1 MFPAPPL
8 VTVGLLG
15 LLNSQEKASE
25 VVRKILH
32 SDSRPRAYP
41 GANDVGDVAR
51 RPGRPPCVL
60 LTHGQKSQRRGRRN
74 STLQSA
80 TRLDPRINGSE
91 HVSSILSRLN
101 RPPQLQAPFVAGD
114 PASGYYND
122 LRVELASDDPVEA
135 RRLLQGFVADRERAN
150 HVTIAQLALG
160 AWQMREQDEAW
171 LRVFTDGAEWLAEAL
186 DDGGG
191 LQYLFA
197 MPHTFE
203 IRPPWY
209 SAMAQG
215 EAASLFVRAALT
227 LGDDSFADAAE
238 RAIQPL
244 LREDSSIVA
253 HTPEG
258 PVLQEYPTQ
267 PPSHVLNGWM
277 FALWGLYDVAR
288 LAERA
293 GNGGSEAQGS
303 FLDGTAALVRRV
315 DLYDAGLGW
324 SRYDLYPHRLTHVAS
339 PFYHRLHVALLNATA
354 DLTGEHALRRKAA
367 VWETSA
373 GRFPLRTAAVARK
386 VAFRLVYPRRP
397 I

>member
-1 MFPAPPL
+1 
-8 VTVGLLG
+8 
-15 LLNSQEKASE
+15 
-25 VVRKILH
+25 
-32 SDSRPRAYP
+32 
-41 GANDVGDVAR
+41 
-51 RPGRPPCVL
+51 
-60 LTHGQKSQRRGRRN
+60 
-74 STLQSA
+74 
-80 TRLDPRINGSE
+80 
-91 HVSSILSRLN
+91 VSSILSRLN

-122 LRVELASDDPVEA
+122 LRVELPTDDPVEA
-135 RRLLQGFVADRERAN
+135 LRLLRVFVADRKRAN

-160 AWQMREQDEAW
+160 AWQMRSEDDAW
-171 LRVFTDGAEWLAEAL
+171 LPVFAEAAEWLAGAL
-186 DDGGG
+186 DDAGG

-203 IRPPWY
+203 ISPPWY

-215 EAASLFVRAALT
+215 EAASVLVRAAVT
-227 LGDDSFADAAE
+227 LGDPAFADAAK

-244 LREDSSIVA
+244 LSEDSPIVVS
-253 HTPEG
+253 TPEG

-277 FALWGLYDVAR
+277 FALWGLYDVAK
-288 LAERA
+288 LAEQA
-293 GNGGSEAQGS
+293 GSEAPDAQRA
-303 FLDGTAALVRRV
+303 FLDGTNALVRRV

-354 DLTGEHALRRKAA
+354 DLTGEEALRRKAA
-367 VWETSA
+367 EWDASA
-373 GRFPLRTAAVARK
+373 RRLSLRTAAVARK
-386 VAFRLVYPRRP
+386 VAFRCVYPRRP

>member
-1 MFPAPPL
+1 
-8 VTVGLLG
+8 
-15 LLNSQEKASE
+15 
-25 VVRKILH
+25 
-32 SDSRPRAYP
+32 
-41 GANDVGDVAR
+41 
-51 RPGRPPCVL
+51 
-60 LTHGQKSQRRGRRN
+60 
-74 STLQSA
+74 
-80 TRLDPRINGSE
+80 
-91 HVSSILSRLN
+91 VSSILSRLN

-114 PASGYYND
+114 PESGYYND
-122 LRVELASDDPVEA
+122 LRVELDTDDPIEA
-135 RRLLQGFVADRERAN
+135 RRLLQALVANRERAN

-160 AWQMREQDEAW
+160 AWQMRGEDEAW
-171 LRVFTDGAEWLAEAL
+171 LRVFAEGAEWLAGAL
-186 DDGGG
+186 DDDGG

-203 IRPPWY
+203 ISPPWY

-227 LGDDSFADAAE
+227 LGDDTFADAAE

-244 LREDSSIVA
+244 MREDSTIVA
-253 HTPEG
+253 RTPEG

-277 FALWGLYDVAR
+277 FALWGLYDVAK

-293 GNGGSEAQGS
+293 GRAAPDAQRA
-303 FLDGTAALVRRV
+303 FLDGTTALVRRV

-324 SRYDLYPHRLTHVAS
+324 SRYDLYPHRLMHVAS

-354 DLTGEHALRRKAA
+354 DLTGEDALRRKAA
-367 VWETSA
+367 VWEKSA
-373 GRFPLRTAAVARK
+373 GRLPLRLAAVARK
-386 VAFRLVYPRRP
+386 VAFRCVYPRRP

>member
-1 MFPAPPL
+1 M
-8 VTVGLLG
+8 
-15 LLNSQEKASE
+15 
-25 VVRKILH
+25 
-32 SDSRPRAYP
+32 
-41 GANDVGDVAR
+41 
-51 RPGRPPCVL
+51 
-60 LTHGQKSQRRGRRN
+60 
-74 STLQSA
+74 
-80 TRLDPRINGSE
+80 
-91 HVSSILSRLN
+91 SSILSRLN

-114 PASGYYND
+114 PESGYYND
-122 LRVELASDDPVEA
+122 LRVELDTDDPAEA
-135 RRLLQGFVADRERAN
+135 RQLLKAFVADRERAN

-160 AWQMREQDEAW
+160 AWQMRGEDEAW
-171 LRVFTDGAEWLAEAL
+171 LGVFAEGAEWLAEAL

-203 IRPPWY
+203 ISPPWY

-227 LGDDSFADAAE
+227 LGVDTFVDAAE

-244 LREDSSIVA
+244 VRDDSSIVA

-277 FALWGLYDVAR
+277 FALWGLYVFAR
-288 LAERA
+288 LAERSGRA
-293 GNGGSEAQGS
+293 APEAQRA
-303 FLDGTAALVRRV
+303 FLDGTNALVRRV

-354 DLTGEHALRRKAA
+354 DLTGEDSLRRKAA
-367 VWETSA
+367 EWETSA
-373 GRFPLRTAAVARK
+373 ARLPLRIAAVARK
-386 VAFRLVYPRRP
+386 VAFRTVYPRRP